1 MLFPICLVN
10 KLNERNRLGSAVVR
24 YSCIFDQKVVLE
36 NFAKKNEANENVASV
51 SHCAKSHPTSLLRQ
65 SQFTK
70 FLARNNK
77 VNQSSTMNVG
87 RSWHCLE
94 SFCFDQPVD
103 VKQCKSLLY
112 ILMFLTSHV
121 EGSVERVKFKRY
133 GLSI

>member
-1 MLFPICLVN
+1 MLFLICLVN

-24 YSCIFDQKVVLE
+24 YSCIFDPKVMLE
-36 NFAKKNEANENVASV
+36 NFAKKSEANENVASV
-51 SHCAKSHPTSLLRQ
+51 SHCAKSHQTSLLRQ

-70 FLARNNK
+70 FPARNIK

-94 SFCFDQPVD
+94 SSCFDQPID
-103 VKQCKSLLY
+103 VKQYKSFLY
-112 ILMFLTSHV
+112 ILMFLTSRV
-121 EGSVERVKFKRY
+121 QGSVERVEFERY